1 MNLAVKFEHK
11 LAIDKTTEFMIMYGQ
26 FNSCTWRIYLWLN
39 RNRYPNIELS
49 LVWKQAERGLT

>member
-26 FNSCTWRIYLWLN
+26 FNSCT
-39 RNRYPNIELS
+39 
-49 LVWKQAERGLT
+49 